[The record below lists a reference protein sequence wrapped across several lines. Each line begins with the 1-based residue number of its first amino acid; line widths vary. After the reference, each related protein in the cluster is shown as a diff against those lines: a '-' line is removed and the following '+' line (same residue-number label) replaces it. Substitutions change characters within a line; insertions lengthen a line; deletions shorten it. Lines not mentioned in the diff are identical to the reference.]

1 MIDFVKKVVI
11 VFFLLLVNSLVA
23 YAQLDKANK
32 HFENG
37 EYNKAIEIYKNIL
50 KKEENLEALENIANA
65 YRLIRNFNEAE
76 GYFDQLIKKGSTT
89 PVNNFYYGI
98 VLKANGKTDEAKQQF
113 KEYAKIAPNDKKVE
127 LYIKSCDIQKS
138 LEKKA
143 KQYSVAPENK
153 INSESSEFC
162 PVFYKDNLVYVSDKT
177 LPLSTDLEKYY
188 HVYATNIK
196 NNSSDKQKISP
207 LPYPIN
213 LEYHDGPVSFNPE
226 QNVAVITH
234 VNLDKKRSK
243 ESKNRSKLYFSK
255 FDGKKWSSRIDFQYN
270 SDNYSVAHAC
280 FSADGKT
287 LYFSSD
293 MPDGFGGMDIYS
305 CSQEGEGWS
314 KPQNLGSKVNTAADE
329 AFPYYRKDDV
339 LFFSSDGHAGFG
351 GLDVFF
357 ATKNNESFTG
367 VKNCGAEINSP
378 ADDFG
383 ITFSDDFATGY
394 LSSDRY
400 PGAGRDDI
408 YKFEQLNNSITLAAK
423 VVIGK
428 NVNNPLK
435 NTSLSLLSESGKV
448 LQTEQTNAEGFFT
461 FEGLEPS
468 KKYMVKLDNVKDEKQ
483 KYFLLNE
490 DERFIRETGIEGKGG
505 KLVFRNLPADN
516 ADEIEVANDGVTIA
530 GNLLVG
536 ANSTKPLANAKVDI
550 VNEKGEVVQSVVT
563 NAFGSFVF
571 TNLPPDNN
579 YLVKVAES
587 DLKLSPKTKIILTNK
602 SGKEMQSS
610 TVSENGTFSFSL
622 LASEKHVLKQME
634 VEDVDLRV
642 DFKGK
647 FLGDNKSPL
656 KNAIINLLNEKG
668 EIIQTTKTDE
678 FGVFRFENLPAD
690 QNVLL
695 AVDENEPQLK
705 KLKRIVLANSKG
717 DVVKEM
723 NNEGKTFKFNVLP
736 SEKKKLSTVYVDD
749 PWLKVLKLKN
759 ANKVTA
765 KENITIVEKVYYNYG
780 DYDVLPEA
788 AKILDKVIDLMEK
801 DPLLV
806 IEISSHTDS
815 RSSKEFNLTLSQKRA
830 SAAVDYIVKRGIAKE
845 RISGKG
851 YGESKPINKCA
862 DGVECPEEEHAK
874 NRRTEFQINR
884 K

>member
-1 MIDFVKKVVI
+1 MKKNI
-11 VFFLLLVNSLVA
+11 FIFFFLILSSLVS

-37 EYNKAIEIYKNIL
+37 EYNKAIEVYKNIL
-50 KKEENLEALENIANA
+50 KKGENLEALENIANS
-65 YRLIRNFNEAE
+65 YRLIRDYAQAE
-76 GYFDQLIKKGSTT
+76 GYFEQLIKKENTVS
-89 PVNNFYYGI
+89 VNNLYYGL

-113 KEYAKIAPNDKKVE
+113 KEYAKISPNDKKVG

-143 KQYSVAPENK
+143 KQYSVAPEIK
-153 INSESSEFC
+153 INSESSEFS
-162 PVFYKDNLVYVSDKT
+162 PVFYKDNLVFVSDKS

-188 HVYATNIK
+188 HVYFVDIK
-196 NNSSDKQKISP
+196 NNSDKKKIEP
-207 LPYPIN
+207 LPYPVN
-213 LEYHDGPVSFNPE
+213 MEYHDGPVNFNPE
-226 QNVAVITH
+226 QNTAVITH
-234 VNLDKKRSK
+234 VDVDKKRDK
-243 ESKNRSKLYFSK
+243 DFINRSKLYFSK
-255 FDGKKWSSRIDFQYN
+255 LDGKKWSARTPFQYN
-270 SDNYSVAHAC
+270 SDSYSVAHAC
-280 FSADGKT
+280 YSADGKT
-287 LYFSSD
+287 LYFASD
-293 MPDGFGGMDIYS
+293 MPDGFGGMDIYA

-314 KPQNLGSKVNTAADE
+314 KPQNLGSKINTAGDE
-329 AFPYYRKDDV
+329 VFPYYRKDDV
-339 LFFSSDGHAGFG
+339 FFLSSDGHAGFG
-351 GLDVFF
+351 GLDIFS
-357 ATKNNESFTG
+357 ATKNNETFSG
-367 VKNCGAEINSP
+367 VKNCGADMNSS

-383 ITFSDDFATGY
+383 IVFADDISTGY

-400 PGAGRDDI
+400 SGKGRDDI
-408 YKFEQLNNSITLAAK
+408 YKFAQLNNSITLAGK

-428 NVNNPLK
+428 NINSPLK
-435 NTSLSLLSESGKV
+435 NTDLSLLSESGKV
-448 LQTEQTNAEGFFT
+448 LQTERTNDEGFFT

-468 KKYMVKLDNVKDEKQ
+468 KKYMVKLDGIKDEKQ

-490 DERFIRETGIEGKGG
+490 NERFIRETGIDGKGG
-505 KLVFRNLPADN
+505 KFVFRNLPADN
-516 ADEIEVANDGVTIA
+516 AEEIEIADDGVTIA

-536 ANSTKPLANAKVDI
+536 NNSTKPLANAKVDI
-550 VNEKGEVVQSVVT
+550 VNEKGEIVQSVVT

-587 DLKLSPKTKIILTNK
+587 DLKLAPKTKIILTNK

-610 TVSENGTFSFSL
+610 NVSENGTFTFSL
-622 LASEKHVLKQME
+622 LASEKNILKQME

-647 FLGDNKSPL
+647 FFGDNKTPL
-656 KNAIINLLNEKG
+656 KNAVINLINEKG

-678 FGVFRFENLPAD
+678 FGTFRFENLPAD

-717 DVVKEM
+717 DIVKEI
-723 NNEGKTFKFNVLP
+723 NSEGQSFKFTMLP

-759 ANKVTA
+759 SNKITA

-780 DYDVLPEA
+780 DFKILPEA
-788 AKILDKVIDLMEK
+788 AKVLDKVVDIMEK
-801 DPLLV
+801 DTLLV
-806 IEISSHTDS
+806 IELSSHSDAQ
-815 RSSKEFNLTLSQKRA
+815 SSKEFNLKLSQKRA
-830 SAAVDYIVKRGIAKE
+830 NAAVDYILKSGIAKE

-851 YGESKPINKCA
+851 YGESKLINQCA
-862 DGVECPEEEHAK
+862 DGVECSEEEHAK